1 MKPMPNYFQY
11 VCGTVFHDLPIDDKK
26 KKTRVLEMLHCWEN
40 VSYESPMEITCYSSK
55 IFKNLCF
62 NCWRERNLIPRNTEF
77 YPQCTSCQSKTR
89 AKVAKK
95 KTSRG
100 IRCCQKEAKNIGLR
114 YNSIHLPFDSSTF
127 VNIFGLL
134 EKPMSLVLFV

>member
-1 MKPMPNYFQY
+1 
-11 VCGTVFHDLPIDDKK
+11 
-26 KKTRVLEMLHCWEN
+26 MLHCWEN

-77 YPQCTSCQSKTR
+77 YPQCTSCQSKAR

-95 KTSRG
+95 KQVVASDVVKKK
-100 IRCCQKEAKNIGLR
+100 QK
-114 YNSIHLPFDSSTF
+114 T
-127 VNIFGLL
+127 
-134 EKPMSLVLFV
+134 LV